1 MKSVWRWLVFL
12 WQLFKALF
20 PIILVGVIFSA
31 FIVIND
37 GIVVGD
43 RTAHQA
49 TVHVPQLF
57 YFFGLVVA
65 FGAPHW
71 ISSIAHFLRSC
82 LRRWYFVIVAVA
94 AMGLIIRYNTL
105 VHPYLLADNR
115 HYVFYVWKRIFE
127 HHAIGR
133 YIVMP
138 VYMFGAYVTCQTLVR
153 SRSFLFTCAVLVCCA
168 VALVPQRLLEIRYFF
183 IPFLLVRLNVPPRN
197 ALPLLL
203 EFVMFLV
210 INAAA
215 FYLFITR
222 PFYWADSPLVQRF
235 MW

>member
-1 MKSVWRWLVFL
+1 MKSVWGWLVFI
-12 WQLFKALF
+12 WKLFKALF
-20 PIILVGVIFSA
+20 PIILVGLIFAA
-31 FIVIND
+31 FILIND

-49 TVHVPQLF
+49 TVHIPQLF

-71 ISSIAHFLRSC
+71 INSITPFFKSC
-82 LRRWYFVIVAVA
+82 LRRWYFAAITVM
-94 AMGLIIRYNTL
+94 AMGLIVRYNTL
-105 VHPYLLADNR
+105 AHPYLLADNR

-127 HHAIGR
+127 YHALGR
-133 YIVMP
+133 YIVIP
-138 VYMFGAYVTCQTLVR
+138 AYIFGAYVTCQTLVK
-153 SRSFLFTCAVLVCCA
+153 SRSFLFTCAMLICCC
-168 VALVPQRLLEIRYFF
+168 VALIPQRLLEIRYFF
-183 IPFLLVRLNVPPRN
+183 IPFLLVRLHVPPRTV
-197 ALPLLL
+197 LPLLL
-203 EFVMFLV
+203 ESVMFAV

-215 FYLFITR
+215 LYLFITR